1 MSLLLCELCEGMG
14 VSALDAIVCPA
25 LSIVADKNRNSVYMW
40 GANEVKLHTLYHTAH
55 SNTELT
61 FLEALKF

>member
-1 MSLLLCELCEGMG
+1 MALHLCELCEGMG
-14 VSALDAIVCPA
+14 ASALDPIVCPA
-25 LSIVADKNRNSVYMW
+25 LYIVADKNRNSVYMW
-40 GANEVKLHTLYHTAH
+40 RANEVKLHTRYHTAH